1 MRVSFYTNKSDARVL
16 SKNLS
21 LLATVDAQLK
31 ESCDIL
37 RPRLVLARR
46 SLSQYA
52 TCNYC
57 IIPSLKRNYFCEI
70 TMLAGDMLEI
80 TCSVDVASTWASSIR
95 NLYCTIL
102 RQEKIFNKFIPDAT
116 LPIRMTRNIQYV
128 AIGDYNAGTGL
139 YLTVDGGKDNVSGE
153 E

>member
-1 MRVSFYTNKSDARVL
+1 MTVSFYTNSSDAREL

-21 LLATVDAQLK
+21 LLATVDAQIK

-37 RPRLVLARR
+37 RPRLVLARQT
-46 SLSQYA
+46 LTQYA

-70 TMLAGDMLEI
+70 TMLPGDMLDI
-80 TCSVDVASTWASSIR
+80 SCSVDVASTWGSNIR

-128 AIGDYNAGTGL
+128 SVGNYDAGIGL
-139 YLTVDGGKDNVSGE
+139 YLTVDGGKDVGE
-153 E
+153 DN